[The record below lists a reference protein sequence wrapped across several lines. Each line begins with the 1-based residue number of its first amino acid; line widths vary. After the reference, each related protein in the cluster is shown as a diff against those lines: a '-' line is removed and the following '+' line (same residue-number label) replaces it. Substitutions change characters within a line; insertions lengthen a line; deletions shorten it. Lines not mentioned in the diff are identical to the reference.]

1 MRRDIGILTC
11 SLVDSQDA
19 AQPQMQDMQCA
30 FRPGNLPE
38 ETYLGTAHLLAADQ
52 QPGRMRVMIWIVKAS
67 PDASE
72 SAGLLQQTYAADP
85 GAPAGRA
92 PMLLGDTNPS
102 IVLQPLAD
110 SRPLSGEDKRR
121 PAAELIVVVALR
133 LKSTAG

>member
-11 SLVDSQDA
+11 LLVDSQDA

-38 ETYLGTAHLLAADQ
+38 ETYPGTAHLLAADQ
-52 QPGRMRVMIWIVKAS
+52 QPSRMRVMIWIVKAS
-67 PDASE
+67 PEASE
-72 SAGLLQQTYAADP
+72 SAGLLQQTYTADP
-85 GAPAGRA
+85 SAPAGRA
-92 PMLLGDTNPS
+92 PMLFGDTNPA
-102 IVLQPLAD
+102 IG